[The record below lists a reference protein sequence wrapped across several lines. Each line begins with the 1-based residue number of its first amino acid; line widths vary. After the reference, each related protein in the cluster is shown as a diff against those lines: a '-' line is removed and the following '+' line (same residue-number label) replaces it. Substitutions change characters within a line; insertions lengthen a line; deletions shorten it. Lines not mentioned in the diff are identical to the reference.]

1 MQRKLSS
8 NSTLFTRYGA
18 PALLALALLA
28 STGVR
33 LFVPMTPV
41 PARPPFPPI
50 TQALVSVASIVICG
64 YALYLSLRV
73 SDVTLDGDRL
83 IFSRWR
89 RRVEVPLLQVESV
102 QQEWW
107 RPGVAEIL
115 LHRDTE
121 LGDRVL
127 FLPMQSAAVP
137 WVLSPTV
144 RELRALV
151 DQARSRRPT
160 AHELASPTN
169 YSAQWRYYFFWHRIF
184 WLTLLTYFPG
194 VFAVGYL
201 LRPVLGENTAFPT
214 AWGVWVVAFFVT
226 TLKLRKWLCPR
237 CRMPF
242 FETGFGF
249 PLPHPFVK
257 VCRHCGLP
265 RGRPVPRR
273 PRPNQRMLIAC
284 R

>member
-1 MQRKLSS
+1 
-8 NSTLFTRYGA
+8 
-18 PALLALALLA
+18 
-28 STGVR
+28 VR

-50 TQALVSVASIVICG
+50 TQAFVSVASIVICG

-89 RRVEVPLLQVESV
+89 RRVEVPLLLVESV

-121 LGDRVL
+121 LGDRIL

-144 RELRALV
+144 GELRALV
-151 DQARSRRPT
+151 DQARSRRAV
-160 AHELASPTN
+160 AHELALPSS

-201 LRPVLGENTAFPT
+201 LRPVLGEKTAFPT

-226 TLKLRKWLCPR
+226 GLKLRKWLCRIAECPSSR
-237 CRMPF
+237 PGSVSPCRI
-242 FETGFGF
+242 
-249 PLPHPFVK
+249 
-257 VCRHCGLP
+257 RS
-265 RGRPVPRR
+265 
-273 PRPNQRMLIAC
+273 
-284 R
+284 

>member
-1 MQRKLSS
+1 MRRSFRPQQEEADAAEAFVQLNAFHKIRRSCI
-8 NSTLFTRYGA
+8 A
-18 PALLALALLA
+18 CPCLLA

-184 WLTLLTYFPG
+184 
-194 VFAVGYL
+194 
-201 LRPVLGENTAFPT
+201 
-214 AWGVWVVAFFVT
+214 
-226 TLKLRKWLCPR
+226 
-237 CRMPF
+237 
-242 FETGFGF
+242 
-249 PLPHPFVK
+249 
-257 VCRHCGLP
+257 
-265 RGRPVPRR
+265 
-273 PRPNQRMLIAC
+273 
-284 R
+284 